1 MWSEELR
8 PLNQTERLGEYRMN
22 YSRKDLKIV
31 EHDFVSV
38 GNRLLQSVVDDF
50 PQDLKIFLSFIDSQ
64 NLIKEYIYSCGEP
77 NADLKAVVSEVAGSY
92 GRVTFRFGDTVES
105 EVIGIYD
112 LLKYLDSVDC
122 RPIRGVIMSYASGS
136 KHYDDMLRNFNSRIT
151 ALLINH
157 IDDYLTDV
165 GIKMG
170 MDENKTFNINV
181 QDGGIAQLNIAQ
193 DNGTVTAQQK
203 NTAEILTLKKAIK
216 DLKDNAIDLSDEDR
230 DEVFECTDIIEE
242 EMTSEKPKKSV
253 VRIAYENMKSIASKV
268 PQAVEFAAA
277 IAQIAGVLQQFGVI
291 RI

>member
-105 EVIGIYD
+105 EVIGVYD

-122 RPIRGVIMSYASGS
+122 RPIRGVITSYASGS

-170 MDENKTFNINV
+170 TDENKTFNINV

-203 NTAEILTLKKAIK
+203 NTAEILALKKAIK
-216 DLKDNAIDLSDEDR
+216 DLRDNAIDLSDEDR

-242 EMTSEKPKKSV
+242 EMTSGKPKKSV

-277 IAQIAGVLQQFGVI
+277 IAQIAGVLQQFGVL

>member
-1 MWSEELR
+1 M
-8 PLNQTERLGEYRMN
+8 NQTERLGEYRMN